1 MDREDWGSLAAFAV
15 VAEERSFTRAAT
27 RLGVS
32 PSALSHTLR
41 RLEERVRIRL
51 LARSTRSVSTTE
63 AGERLLARLGPAL
76 EAIANA
82 VEDLGRLLD
91 RPSGHVRITTSRS
104 AARMVVAPVLP
115 RFTQAYPEIVLEIV
129 IDPGLTNIVAQ
140 RFDAGIRLGESLDK
154 DVVAVPVSGP
164 QRMAVVGAPQYF
176 ASRPPPATPHDLRT
190 HRCINFRLPSPA
202 PGTLYKWEFEK
213 AHHSIELA
221 VEGRSSSMTR
231 AWSSTLRWPVWA
243 WGTSSRSR
251 WPPCFRRGSL
261 CACSRTGVRR
271 FPASFSTTPDDANY
285 RPPSPRSS
293 TPSACPP
300 GANGAADR
308 RLRAVVASNPVHR
321 LNDRPPPEALGLVN
335 ASAQR
340 PRLLMVTA
348 MSASRV
354 DRPHDRGGCSP

>member
-41 RLEERVRIRL
+41 RLEERLRIRL

-76 EAIANA
+76 EAIASA

-91 RPSGHVRITTSRS
+91 RPAGHVRITTSRA

-115 RFTQAYPEIVLEIV
+115 RFTQTYPEIVLEVV

-164 QRMAVVGAPQYF
+164 QRMAVVGAPRYF
-176 ASRPPPATPHDLRT
+176 ASHPPPATPHDLRP

-213 AHHSIELA
+213 AHHSVEVE
-221 VEGRSSSMTR
+221 VEGPLIFDDEGMVVDAALASVGLGYVIEEQV
-231 AWSSTLRWPVWA
+231 A
-243 WGTSSRSR
+243 
-251 WPPCFRRGSL
+251 SL
-261 CACSRTGVRR
+261 LQAGDLVRVLE
-271 FPASFSTTPDDANY
+271 DW
-285 RPPSPRSS
+285 
-293 TPSACPP
+293 CPP
-300 GANGAADR
+300 FPGFFLYYPGRRQVSPALAALIDEVR
-308 RLRAVVASNPVHR
+308 VPAKVRTRK
-321 LNDRPPPEALGLVN
+321 
-335 ASAQR
+335 
-340 PRLLMVTA
+340 
-348 MSASRV
+348 SR
-354 DRPHDRGGCSP
+354 

>member
-41 RLEERVRIRL
+41 RLEERLRIRL

-63 AGERLLARLGPAL
+63 AGERLLAGLGPAL
-76 EAIANA
+76 ETIASA

-115 RFTQAYPEIVLEIV
+115 RFTQTYPEIVLEVV

-154 DVVAVPVSGP
+154 DVVPVPVSGP
-164 QRMAVVGAPQYF
+164 QRMAVVGAPRYF
-176 ASRPPPATPHDLRT
+176 ASHPPPATPHDLRP

-213 AHHSIELA
+213 AHHSVEVE
-221 VEGRSSSMTR
+221 VEGPLIFDDEGMVVD
-231 AWSSTLRWPVWA
+231 AALAGVGLGYVIEEQVA
-243 WGTSSRSR
+243 
-251 WPPCFRRGSL
+251 SL
-261 CACSRTGVRR
+261 LQAGDLVRVLE
-271 FPASFSTTPDDANY
+271 DW
-285 RPPSPRSS
+285 
-293 TPSACPP
+293 CPP
-300 GANGAADR
+300 FPGFFLYYPGRRQVSPALAAFID
-308 RLRAVVASNPVHR
+308 AV
-321 LNDRPPPEALGLVN
+321 
-335 ASAQR
+335 
-340 PRLLMVTA
+340 
-348 MSASRV
+348 RV
-354 DRPHDRGGCSP
+354 PAKHGRGR